1 MEDHIPLTEGEPS
14 EINPITKDTTGSK
27 KDIRHIIKR
36 KQNEKQQNYNKRHKF
51 MSMIQ
56 STQQQIPSEIT
67 QLKTLSETIQLPKK
81 LSISVPR
88 KYKTELCRH
97 DCQNRCKHN
106 SDQCLFIHK
115 NELQEKVQR
124 LKKLKEKV
132 QREKER
138 REKERLEKERL
149 EKERLEKERLEKE
162 PLEKEPLEKESLEK
176 ESLEKERLEEQIIFL
191 KKQIQHKDKVIQ
203 HFMNTIQTLQNT

>member
-14 EINPITKDTTGSK
+14 NINPITKDTIGSK
-27 KDIRHIIKR
+27 KDVRNIIKR

-51 MSMIQ
+51 MSIIQ

-67 QLKTLSETIQLPKK
+67 QLKTLSETIQLPKQ

-88 KYKTELCRH
+88 KYKTELCIH
-97 DCQNRCKHN
+97 DRKNRCKYN

-115 NELQEKVQR
+115 NKLQEKVQQ

-132 QREKER
+132 QQ
-138 REKERLEKERL
+138 
-149 EKERLEKERLEKE
+149 EKE
-162 PLEKEPLEKESLEK
+162 PLEKEPLEKERLKK
-176 ESLEKERLEEQIIFL
+176 EPLEEQIIFL
-191 KKQIQHKDKVIQ
+191 KKQIQHKDKVID